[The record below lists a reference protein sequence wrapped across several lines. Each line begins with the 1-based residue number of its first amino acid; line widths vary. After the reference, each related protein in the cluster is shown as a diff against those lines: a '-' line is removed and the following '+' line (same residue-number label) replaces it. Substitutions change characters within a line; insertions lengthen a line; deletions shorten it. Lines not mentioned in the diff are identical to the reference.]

1 MAAGLVAEL
10 KESFGVQ
17 AQLIE
22 GDKGIFDVKANGD
35 LVFSKFKED
44 RFPRLGEVSSTLK
57 REAYCDG

>member
-22 GDKGIFDVKANGD
+22 GDKGIFDVKAAAAENQFFVNFRRHF
-35 LVFSKFKED
+35 LN
-44 RFPRLGEVSSTLK
+44 LK
-57 REAYCDG
+57 IVYVVIL